1 MSISTDRRLFI
12 TEVDFDWDNPE
23 IDAYVR
29 NIDALRN
36 TSRIVFEK
44 NITFLEGEN
53 GTGKSTLLGALAL
66 KMRFKP
72 KGGTGTDR
80 CSPLVVC

>member
-44 NITFLEGEN
+44 NITFLAG
-53 GTGKSTLLGALAL
+53 
-66 KMRFKP
+66 
-72 KGGTGTDR
+72 
-80 CSPLVVC
+80 